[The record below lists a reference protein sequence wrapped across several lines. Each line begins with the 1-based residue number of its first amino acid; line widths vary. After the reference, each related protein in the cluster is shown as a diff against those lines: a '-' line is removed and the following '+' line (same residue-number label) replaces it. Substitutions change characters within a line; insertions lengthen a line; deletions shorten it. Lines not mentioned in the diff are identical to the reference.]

1 MPKRSPSS
9 RICMTSVSPI
19 WIFNKFQQ
27 PRLTCEAKTSLKRR
41 RTRPAFVKPRVESMG
56 LRGGCQAWVRFCGL
70 YYHPLNTWTLEH
82 FGQNSSVFASRGGGR
97 WYNMV
102 FSRWDNLMQLQMSW
116 ESPLT
121 KTCSFHW
128 VVGKYHNQSFNE
140 TPQVNFSFLAVH
152 TRVWQLTESL
162 TFCF

>member
-1 MPKRSPSS
+1 MPRRSPSS
-9 RICMTSVSPI
+9 TICMTSVSPI

-82 FGQNSSVFASRGGGR
+82 FDQNSSVFASARAGGR

-102 FSRWDNLMQLQMSW
+102 FSRWDLLMPLQMFW

-121 KTCSFHW
+121 KTC
-128 VVGKYHNQSFNE
+128 
-140 TPQVNFSFLAVH
+140 PALAVFIGWWENIII
-152 TRVWQLTESL
+152 RVSMKCLKL
-162 TFCF
+162 TFQHSIQLFSYI